1 MMKEKRA
8 EKNRGG
14 NGQSSKERGR
24 VNEKGVALRTK
35 KGGGIGRVESTGGA
49 CRLIYINLMFLLF

>member
-8 EKNRGG
+8 EKSRDG
-14 NGQSSKERGR
+14 NGQSAKERGR

-35 KGGGIGRVESTGGA
+35 KGGSKQPR
-49 CRLIYINLMFLLF
+49 